1 MRNSISI
8 FVLIISSLTAFSQYQ
23 GQKDTLRFAP
33 DSSYS
38 RAIIRF
44 NKTDLIFG
52 TSKSGVIRYNEKT
65 HYASS
70 IFARNSNG
78 EFRDLVVSGQH
89 IYGMVSGNHG
99 EIELFGSI
107 KQKPPIDYHMP
118 VSIRD
123 SSIFYDD
130 ILVYKKFL
138 LILGDPVDNHFFLKA
153 SPLDL
158 QLAYELSPQIPLI
171 KNQPD
176 EACYA
181 ASGTTAR
188 LVGKSDYVFVSGGK
202 QSARFHRF
210 DLRDSTTYF
219 VRDLPMVKGEG
230 AGPFSVCFTDKNH
243 GVIVGGNYLQPKD
256 SSGTCV
262 YTEDG
267 GKTWLKST
275 VSPNGYR
282 SCVTGN
288 EKILF
293 SCGTTG
299 IDYSQDGGKTWTMFD
314 SGNYCALLLEKN
326 ALYATTNKGVCIR
339 YSFPKKKYQRK
350 VRKGLT

>member
-8 FVLIISSLTAFSQYQ
+8 FVLIVSSFTAFGQFN

-38 RAIIRF
+38 RSIMRF
-44 NKTDLIFG
+44 KKDQLIFG
-52 TSKSGVIRYNEKT
+52 TSKSGVIVFNEKT
-65 HYASS
+65 NTSS
-70 IFARNSNG
+70 TLLNPHEFG
-78 EFRDLVVSGQH
+78 EYRDLALLKNTVLGMISGK
-89 IYGMVSGNHG
+89 SGVIVQ
-99 EIELFGSI
+99 EIHF
-107 KQKPPIDYHMP
+107 QY
-118 VSIRD
+118 RD
-123 SSIFYDD
+123 QIEDDDVFYDALNVLKEQL
-130 ILVYKKFL
+130 I
-138 LILGDPVDNHFFLKA
+138 ILGDPLNGHFFLRQSKITPGE
-153 SPLDL
+153 SKVKI
-158 QLAYELSPQIPLI
+158 QLPVIP
-171 KNQPD
+171 NQPE

-181 ASGTTAR
+181 ASGTTAQ

-210 DLRDSTTYF
+210 DLTDSSSYF

-230 AGPFSVCFTDKNH
+230 AGPFSVCFTDENH

-267 GKTWLKST
+267 GKTWLRSII
-275 VSPNGYR
+275 SPNGYR

-288 EKILF
+288 KKILF

-299 IDYSQDGGKTWTMFD
+299 IDYSSDGGKTWTQFD
-314 SGNYCALLLEKN
+314 TGNYCALLLEKRC
-326 ALYATTNKGVCIR
+326 LYATTNKGVCIR
-339 YSFPKKKYQRK
+339 YTFPKKSRRSSEMCNLKRGRK
-350 VRKGLT
+350 F

>member
-1 MRNSISI
+1 MKNSISI
-8 FVLIISSLTAFSQYQ
+8 FALVVSSFTAFGQFQ
-23 GQKDTLRFAP
+23 GQKDTLRFAS

-38 RAIIRF
+38 RAIMRY

-52 TSKSGVIRYNEKT
+52 TSKSGVIAYNEKT
-65 HYASS
+65 KQTQQ
-70 IFARNSNG
+70 IFSRNPNG
-78 EFRDLVVSGQH
+78 EFRDLALFGKNVC
-89 IYGMVSGNHG
+89 GMVSGDHG
-99 EIELFGSI
+99 IIEELMNSSATI
-107 KQKPPIDYHMP
+107 T
-118 VSIRD
+118 VED
-123 SSIFYDD
+123 SGVFYDD
-130 ILVYKKFL
+130 LVRYKDA
-138 LILGDPVDNHFFLKA
+138 LIVLGDPVDGHFFLRKA
-153 SPLDL
+153 PISLGSASFYQQ
-158 QLAYELSPQIPLI
+158 QLPVIN
-171 KNQPD
+171 NQPD

-181 ASGTTAR
+181 ASGTTAQ

-210 DLRDSTTYF
+210 DLRDSSTYF

-230 AGPFSVCFTDKNH
+230 AGPFSVYFSDGNH

-267 GKTWLKST
+267 GKTWLRSV

-288 EKILF
+288 KKILF

-299 IDYSQDGGKTWTMFD
+299 IDYSHDGGKTWTPFD

-339 YSFPKKKYQRK
+339 YKLSKKRSKPE
-350 VRKGLT
+350 

>member
-8 FVLIISSLTAFSQYQ
+8 FVLIISSFIAFGQFP

-38 RAIIRF
+38 RAIVRF
-44 NKTDLIFG
+44 KKDQLLFG
-52 TSKSGVIRYNEKT
+52 TSKSGVIGYNEKT
-65 HYASS
+65 KQT
-70 IFARNSNG
+70 IPILPRNPNG
-78 EFRDLVVSGQH
+78 EFRDLAFFGKN
-89 IYGMVSGNHG
+89 ICGMVSGDNG
-99 EIELFGSI
+99 V
-107 KQKPPIDYHMP
+107 IDETMN
-118 VSIRD
+118 
-123 SSIFYDD
+123 SSATAMVEDPSVFYDD
-130 ILVYKKFL
+130 IVRYKNV
-138 LILGDPVDNHFFLKA
+138 LIVLGDPVEGRFFLKKA
-153 SPLDL
+153 PIS
-158 QLAYELSPQIPLI
+158 LSSTTFSLHLPTI

-181 ASGTTAR
+181 ASGTTAQ

-210 DLRDSTTYF
+210 DLLDSSTYF

-230 AGPFSVCFTDKNH
+230 AGPFSVCFTDEKH
-243 GVIVGGNYLQPKD
+243 GAIVGGNYLQPKD
-256 SSGTCV
+256 TSGTCV

-288 EKILF
+288 KRILF

-299 IDYSQDGGKTWTMFD
+299 IDYSQDGGKTWYEFD
-314 SGNYCALLLEKN
+314 SGNYCALLLEKG

-339 YSFPKKKYQRK
+339 YKLSKKPDKSRVICGY
-350 VRKGLT
+350 GME

>member
-1 MRNSISI
+1 VKNSISI
-8 FVLIISSLTAFSQYQ
+8 FVLIVSSLTAFGQFQ

-38 RAIIRF
+38 RAIMRY

-52 TSKSGVIRYNEKT
+52 TSKSGVIAYNEKT
-65 HYASS
+65 KQTQPVLP
-70 IFARNSNG
+70 RNSNG
-78 EFRDLVVSGQH
+78 EFRDLAVFGKNVC
-89 IYGMVSGNHG
+89 GMVSGDHG
-99 EIELFGSI
+99 VIDETMNSSTTAIIE
-107 KQKPPIDYHMP
+107 
-118 VSIRD
+118 D
-123 SSIFYDD
+123 SGVFYDD
-130 ILVYKKFL
+130 LVRYKDA
-138 LILGDPVDNHFFLKA
+138 LIVLGDPVDGHFFLRKA
-153 SPLDL
+153 PILLGSASFSPH
-158 QLAYELSPQIPLI
+158 QLPII
-171 KNQPD
+171 NNQPD

-181 ASGTTAR
+181 ASGTTAQ
-188 LVGKSDYVFVSGGK
+188 LVGKSNYVFVSGGK

-210 DLRDSTTYF
+210 DLTDSSTYF

-230 AGPFSVCFTDKNH
+230 AGPFSVHFSDENH

-267 GKTWLKST
+267 GKTWLKSV

-288 EKILF
+288 KKILF

-299 IDYSQDGGKTWTMFD
+299 IDYSNDGGKTWAPFD
-314 SGNYCALLLEKN
+314 TGNYCALLLEKN
-326 ALYATTNKGVCIR
+326 RLYATTNKGVCIR
-339 YSFPKKKYQRK
+339 YTLPKKIKA
-350 VRKGLT
+350 

>member
-8 FVLIISSLTAFSQYQ
+8 FVLIVSSFTTFGQYW

-38 RAIIRF
+38 RAIMRY
-44 NKTDLIFG
+44 NKTDLLFG
-52 TSKSGVIRYNEKT
+52 TSKSGVIQYNEETKQ
-65 HYASS
+65 AKS
-70 IFARNSNG
+70 IFPKNPNG
-78 EFRDLVVSGQH
+78 EFRDLALFGKN
-89 IYGMVSGNHG
+89 ICGMVSGDNG
-99 EIELFGSI
+99 V
-107 KQKPPIDYHMP
+107 IDETMN
-118 VSIRD
+118 
-123 SSIFYDD
+123 SSATAMVEDPGVFYDD
-130 ILVYKKFL
+130 IVRYKDV
-138 LILGDPVDNHFFLKA
+138 LILLGDPVQSHFFLKKA
-153 SPLDL
+153 PISLGPTAFTLHL
-158 QLAYELSPQIPLI
+158 PTI

-181 ASGTTAR
+181 ASGTTAQ

-210 DLRDSTTYF
+210 DLLDSSTYF

-230 AGPFSVCFTDKNH
+230 AGPFSVCFTDENH

-256 SSGTCV
+256 TSGTCV

-267 GKTWLKST
+267 GKTWLKAT

-288 EKILF
+288 STILY

-299 IDYSQDGGKTWTMFD
+299 IDFSYDGGKTWTLFD
-314 SGNYCALLLEKN
+314 TGNYCALLLEKN

-339 YSFPKKKYQRK
+339 YPFPKKPSCDRIRHG
-350 VRKGLT
+350 VEPEE

>member
-8 FVLIISSLTAFSQYQ
+8 FVLIVSSFTAFGQLYT
-23 GQKDTLRFAP
+23 QKDSLRFAP

-38 RAIIRF
+38 RTIMRF
-44 NKTDLIFG
+44 KKDQLLFG
-52 TSKSGVIRYNEKT
+52 TSKSGVIGYNEKT
-65 HYASS
+65 KQTILILPH
-70 IFARNSNG
+70 NPNG
-78 EFRDLVVSGQH
+78 EFRDLAFFGKN
-89 IYGMVSGNHG
+89 ICGMVSGDNG
-99 EIELFGSI
+99 V
-107 KQKPPIDYHMP
+107 IDETMN
-118 VSIRD
+118 
-123 SSIFYDD
+123 SSATAMVEDLGVFYDD
-130 ILVYKKFL
+130 IVRYKNA
-138 LILGDPVDNHFFLKA
+138 LILLGDPVEGRFFLKKA
-153 SPLDL
+153 PIS
-158 QLAYELSPQIPLI
+158 LSSTTFLLHLPTI

-181 ASGTTAR
+181 ASGTTAQ

-230 AGPFSVCFTDKNH
+230 AGPFSVCFTDEKH

-267 GKTWLKST
+267 GKTWLKARI
-275 VSPNGYR
+275 SPNGYR

-288 EKILF
+288 KKILF

-299 IDYSQDGGKTWTMFD
+299 IDYSEDGGKTWNVFD
-314 SGNYCALLLEKN
+314 TGNFCALLLEKN

-339 YSFPKKKYQRK
+339 YSFPKKPSCDRILQ
-350 VRKGLT
+350 GDEPEE